1 MRSKPARSQ
10 EGVGGAI
17 PLLTSPQGH
26 SACNKIYVQE
36 LDPSPVGTLRVQS
49 SLQEERNQWL
59 PLAARPG

>member
-10 EGVGGAI
+10 GGAGGAI
-17 PLLTSPQGH
+17 PLLVSPQVH

-36 LDPSPVGTLRVQS
+36 LDPSLVGAPRLLS
-49 SLQEERNQWL
+49 SFEEERNQWL